1 MHFDLTS
8 WNNGSYQNYYV
19 NGPNGYYGNGNINRI
34 GNYEYETYDDSY
46 GSITRTTNYI
56 GSYAYTDI
64 DFY

>member
-1 MHFDLTS
+1 MHYDLTS

-19 NGPNGYYGNGNINRI
+19 NGSNGYYGNGNINRI